1 MSTGFEE
8 DEPTQPGPYLWGW
21 FVAIALGFSIW
32 GLAVVGCMSLLGC
45 ATGRVGT
52 SPTNEVEVT
61 CAAIGEG
68 AEVVY
73 FAPET
78 SGLSV
83 GWTPVGKTV
92 TCKGGPLLPS
102 FIGAI
107 GGVFKVILGLFA
119 VVP

>member
-1 MSTGFEE
+1 MSDWE
-8 DEPTQPGPYLWGW
+8 DGPPPTDWVVLTTWIGGAVLSLVIYALAGW
-21 FVAIALGFSIW
+21 AI
-32 GLAVVGCMSLLGC
+32 VSLLGC
-45 ATGRVGT
+45 ATGRVVT